1 QIVQKSGLRWTIVK
15 PGLIHGHDGEF
26 TGMAVEWVRGKAP
39 PYLFLPYFS
48 RWKSEGFGFEAPT
61 VAPVFVEDVARVFV
75 EALSNETAIK
85 KTYEISG
92 SQPLLFPEML
102 RVYARSIS
110 PQPKDRP
117 AIGLPWFVAAFQ
129 ARVAKLIGLGGL
141 LPFDEGMAVM
151 GGRDSVSDNEGVIAD
166 FGFTPAE
173 FEGSLQTYA
182 DRL

>member
-1 QIVQKSGLRWTIVK
+1 
-15 PGLIHGHDGEF
+15 
-26 TGMAVEWVRGKAP
+26 
-39 PYLFLPYFS
+39 
-48 RWKSEGFGFEAPT
+48 
-61 VAPVFVEDVARVFV
+61 
-75 EALSNETAIK
+75 
-85 KTYEISG
+85 
-92 SQPLLFPEML
+92 ML
-102 RVYARSIS
+102 KVYARNLT
-110 PQPKDRP
+110 PRPKDRP